1 MTYDEFKSKF
11 IDFEILEELVFLKE
25 KKKILRW
32 LKENNKYNIFKK
44 YVNFELSREHSIFE
58 NSDENDSYDDFTL
71 IDKIIGTC
79 LVYGIQ
85 FSKNVTFEELER
97 RKEKSVSLP
106 SDIRFFKNFYS
117 IFFTLFLKE
126 VMSNKDFK
134 EITNIKIW
142 EK

>member
-11 IDFEILEELVFLKE
+11 IDFERLEELVFLKE

-58 NSDENDSYDDFTL
+58 KSDENDSYDNFTL
-71 IDKIIGTC
+71 IDKIIGSC

-85 FSKNVTFEELER
+85 FSENFTFEDLKS

-106 SDIRFFKNFYS
+106 SNMRFLKNFYG

-126 VMSNKDFK
+126 VLPDKK
-134 EITNIKIW
+134 YIEIISMKIW

>member
-11 IDFEILEELVFLKE
+11 IDFERLEELVFLKE

-58 NSDENDSYDDFTL
+58 KSDENDSYDNFTL
-71 IDKIIGTC
+71 IDKIIGSC

-85 FSKNVTFEELER
+85 FSENVTFEDLKS

-106 SDIRFFKNFYS
+106 ANMRFLKNFYS

-126 VMSNKDFK
+126 VLPDKK
-134 EITNIKIW
+134 YIEITSMKIW

>member
-11 IDFEILEELVFLKE
+11 IDFERLEELVFLKE

-58 NSDENDSYDDFTL
+58 NSDENDTYDNFTL
-71 IDKIIGTC
+71 IDKIIGAC

-85 FSKNVTFEELER
+85 FSKNITFEDLES

>member
-11 IDFEILEELVFLKE
+11 IDFERLEELVFLKE

-58 NSDENDSYDDFTL
+58 KSDKNDSYDNFTL
-71 IDKIIGTC
+71 IDKIIGSC

-85 FSKNVTFEELER
+85 FSENFTFEDLKS

-106 SDIRFFKNFYS
+106 ANMRFLKNFYS

-126 VMSNKDFK
+126 VLPDKK
-134 EITNIKIW
+134 YIEITSMKIW

>member
-11 IDFEILEELVFLKE
+11 IDFERLEELVFLKE

-58 NSDENDSYDDFTL
+58 NSDKNDSYDNFTL
-71 IDKIIGTC
+71 IDKIIGSC

-85 FSKNVTFEELER
+85 ISYNLTFENLES

-106 SDIRFFKNFYS
+106 SNMRFLKNFYG

-126 VMSNKDFK
+126 VLPDKK
-134 EITNIKIW
+134 YIEITSMKIW

>member
-71 IDKIIGTC
+71 IDKIIGAC
-79 LVYGIQ
+79 LVYAIQ
-85 FSKNVTFEELER
+85 FSKNITFKDLES

-134 EITNIKIW
+134 EITNIEIW

>member
-44 YVNFELSREHSIFE
+44 YVNLELSREHNVFE

-85 FSKNVTFEELER
+85 FSKNVTFEDLES

-106 SDIRFFKNFYS
+106 SDIKFFKNFYS

-126 VMSNKDFK
+126 VMSNKDFN

>member
-25 KKKILRW
+25 KKKLLRW

-44 YVNFELSREHSIFE
+44 YVNLELSREHNVFE

-85 FSKNVTFEELER
+85 FSKNVTFEDLES

-126 VMSNKDFK
+126 VMSNKDFN

>member
-85 FSKNVTFEELER
+85 FSKNVTFEDLES

>member
-1 MTYDEFKSKF
+1 
-11 IDFEILEELVFLKE
+11 
-25 KKKILRW
+25 
-32 LKENNKYNIFKK
+32 
-44 YVNFELSREHSIFE
+44 
-58 NSDENDSYDDFTL
+58 L

-85 FSKNVTFEELER
+85 FSKNVTFEDLES

-106 SDIRFFKNFYS
+106 SNMRFLKNFYG

-126 VMSNKDFK
+126 VLSDKK
-134 EITNIKIW
+134 YIEITSIKIW

>member
-11 IDFEILEELVFLKE
+11 IDFERLEELVFLKE

-44 YVNFELSREHSIFE
+44 YVNLELSREHNVFE
-58 NSDENDSYDDFTL
+58 NSDENDSYDNFTL
-71 IDKIIGTC
+71 IDKIIGSC

-85 FSKNVTFEELER
+85 FSKNVTFEDLES

-117 IFFTLFLKE
+117 IFFTLFLNE
-126 VMSNKDFK
+126 VMSNKDFN

>member
-25 KKKILRW
+25 KKKLLRW

-44 YVNFELSREHSIFE
+44 YVNLELSREHNVFE

-85 FSKNVTFEELER
+85 FSKNVTFEDLES

-106 SDIRFFKNFYS
+106 SDIKFFKNFYG